1 MSGSPKYTRVRV
13 SAAQRRREQLERAR
27 RAAERRRRQAARAAR
42 QRELAAQQRA
52 RAEERKRRD
61 REREARQLEASL
73 EDGRNAVSSRLAG
86 IRTLIDDAG
95 AGAGAGAARALRA
108 ELDDLQRR
116 IQSGT
121 DLAGYERA
129 AEALRARAV
138 DLRRGAASTVS
149 TATPAGRS

>member
-86 IRTLIDDAG
+86 IRALIDDAGAG

-129 AEALRARAV
+129 AEALRAR
-138 DLRRGAASTVS
+138 
-149 TATPAGRS
+149 